1 LKTRILKLEDRLIVV
16 IDVNKKNKLTRLLS
30 AIGGKV
36 TTVKLGLEMIYSVG
50 TGIVDI
56 AKSFGYKV
64 MLDAKLADIPN
75 TIKGA
80 SGAIADLS
88 PSIVTAHILGG
99 KKMLEAAVSAMEEY
113 SRKNNNI
120 RPLVFG
126 VTILTSLDDTDLRN
140 MGFSKGYLPT
150 VKKLV
155 GIALDAGIDGIVC
168 SPQEVEPL
176 REQFGDDF
184 YIATPGIRL
193 AEDSSGDQKRVNT
206 PEEAISSGADMI
218 IVGRSITTKED
229 IGETIDIYLKKIKCV
244 L

>member
-1 LKTRILKLEDRLIVV
+1 MKTRILKPEDRLIVV
-16 IDVNKKNKLTRLLS
+16 IDVNKKSGLTRLLS
-30 AIGGKV
+30 AVGGKV
-36 TTVKLGLEMIYSVG
+36 TTIKLGLEMVYSVG
-50 TGIVDI
+50 LDIVNT

-64 MLDAKLADIPN
+64 MLDAKFMDIPN

-80 SGAIADLS
+80 SGAITGLG
-88 PSIVTAHILGG
+88 PSIVTVHTLGG
-99 KKMLEAAVSAMEEY
+99 KKMLEASVSAMEEH
-113 SRKNNNI
+113 SKKDNNI

-126 VTILTSLDDTDLRN
+126 VTVLTSLDDSDLSS
-140 MGFSKGYLPT
+140 MGFKEGYLPT

-155 GIALDAGIDGIVC
+155 GMALDAGIDGIVC

-176 REQFGDDF
+176 RGQFGDDF

-218 IVGRSITTKED
+218 IVGRSITSRED
-229 IGETIDIYLKKIKCV
+229 IGGAIDIYLKKIKCV

>member
-1 LKTRILKLEDRLIVV
+1 LKRKILKPEDRLIVV
-16 IDVNKKNKLTRLLS
+16 IDVNKKNELTRLLS

-80 SGAIADLS
+80 ARAIADLS
-88 PSIVTAHILGG
+88 PSILTAHILGG
-99 KKMLEAAVSAMEEY
+99 KKMLEAAVNSIEEH

-120 RPLVFG
+120 KPMVFG

-176 REQFGDDF
+176 RNQFGDDF

>member
-1 LKTRILKLEDRLIVV
+1 LKTRILKPEDRLIVV
-16 IDVNKKNKLTRLLS
+16 IDVNKKSGLTRLLS
-30 AIGGKV
+30 AAGGKV

-50 TGIVDI
+50 LDIVNT

-64 MLDAKLADIPN
+64 MLDAKLMDIPN

-80 SGAIADLS
+80 SGAITGLG
-88 PSIVTAHILGG
+88 PSIVTVHTLGG
-99 KKMLEAAVSAMEEY
+99 KKMLEAAVSAMEEH
-113 SRKNNNI
+113 SKKDNSI
-120 RPLVFG
+120 RPMVFG
-126 VTILTSLDDTDLRN
+126 VTVLTSLDDSDLSS
-140 MGFSKGYLPT
+140 MGFKEGYLPT

-155 GIALDAGIDGIVC
+155 GMALDAGIDGIVC

-176 REQFGDDF
+176 RDQFGDDF

-206 PEEAISSGADMI
+206 PGEAISSGADMI
-218 IVGRSITTKED
+218 IVGRSITSKED
-229 IGETIDIYLKKIKCV
+229 IGGAIDIYLKKIKCV

>member
-1 LKTRILKLEDRLIVV
+1 LKRRILKPEDRLIVV
-16 IDVNKKNKLTRLLS
+16 IDVNKKNELTRLLS

-50 TGIVDI
+50 IGIVDI

-80 SGAIADLS
+80 ARAIADLS
-88 PSIVTAHILGG
+88 PSILTAHILGG
-99 KKMLEAAVSAMEEY
+99 KKMLEAAINSMEEH

-120 RPLVFG
+120 KPMVFG

-176 REQFGDDF
+176 RDQFGDDF

>member
-1 LKTRILKLEDRLIVV
+1 LKSRILKPEDRLIVV
-16 IDVNKKNKLTRLLS
+16 IDVNKKSELIRLLS
-30 AIGGKV
+30 AINGKV
-36 TTVKLGLEMIYSVG
+36 STVKLGLEMIYSVG
-50 TGIVDI
+50 TGIVDT
-56 AKSFGYKV
+56 AKSFGYRV
-64 MLDAKLADIPN
+64 MLDTKLMDIPN

-88 PSIVTAHILGG
+88 PSIVTVHTLGG
-99 KKMLEAAVSAMEEY
+99 KKMLEAAVSAMKEQ
-113 SRKNNNI
+113 SGKDHNI
-120 RPLVFG
+120 RPLIFG
-126 VTILTSLDDTDLRN
+126 VTVLTSLDDADLGA
-140 MGFSKGYLPT
+140 MGFKEGYLPT

-155 GIALDAGIDGIVC
+155 GVALDAGIDGIVC
-168 SPQEVEPL
+168 SPREVEPL
-176 REQFGDDF
+176 RDQFGDNF

-229 IGETIDIYLKKIKCV
+229 IGETIDIYLKKIRCV